1 MERLQRRA
9 FLRRTLGLL
18 GVSALMAAC
27 RGQEATPT
35 PTRAPAASPTAV
47 PAATP
52 TRAAATPT
60 AAAAVSPTAAATVS
74 GEPMRIGVLLTLSGP
89 ASPNGEANLR
99 GIQLAFEEAGNAIG
113 GRPFELIVE
122 DSGGNPEQALTKIRQ
137 LVEQQGIHL
146 LLGITL
152 SNEAAALRDYIHQN
166 EVPTIVTNAALQALT
181 RDPNM
186 RSPYIF
192 RVSYANGQYDAPV
205 ADYAYNTLGYRRMMG
220 FAADYAAGKEEL
232 AAFKAR
238 FEKAGGTWVDEFYSP
253 MGTQDFGPYLQRIQ
267 QQAGNVDAVF
277 QFHGL
282 SSDAIRLVVQYEE
295 FGLKDQIPLIASGA
309 TTDDSILAEMGDAA
323 VGLVSGT
330 VYTASIDTPGNKE
343 FVQKFQDKYDR
354 RPGQVDYLGYLG
366 GLVARAAIE
375 AVSGNVEDKQAF
387 VQAIKSVRVEAPA
400 GLFTFY
406 PESQGPVHTVYICRV
421 AKASD
426 GSYYNEILQTIS
438 NVDDMTFM

>member
-1 MERLQRRA
+1 MERMQRRA

-27 RGQEATPT
+27 GGQEATPT
-35 PTRAPAASPTAV
+35 PTQAPAASPTAAA
-47 PAATP
+47 PAPTP
-52 TRAAATPT
+52 TSAATPT
-60 AAAAVSPTAAATVS
+60 AAAAASPTAAATVS
-74 GEPMRIGVLLTLSGP
+74 KEPMRIGVLLTLSGP
-89 ASPNGEANLR
+89 ASPNGEANRR
-99 GIQLAFEEAGNAIG
+99 GIELAFEEAGQTIG

-137 LVEQQGIHL
+137 LVEQQRIHL

-166 EVPTIVTNAALQALT
+166 AVPTIVTNAALQALT

-192 RVSYANGQYDAPV
+192 RVSYANGQYDSPV
-205 ADYAYNTLGYRRMMG
+205 ADYAYNTLGYKRMMG

-238 FEKAGGTWVDEFYSP
+238 FTKAGGTWVDEIYSP

-267 QQAGNVDAVF
+267 QQAGNIDAVF

-295 FGLKDQIPLIASGA
+295 FGLKDQIPLVASGA

-330 VYTASIDTPGNKE
+330 VYTASIDTPENKA
-343 FVQKFQDKYDR
+343 FVQKFQQKYNR

-366 GLVARAAIE
+366 GLVARAAIA
-375 AVSGNVEDKQAF
+375 AVKGNVEDKQAF
-387 VQAIKSVRVEAPA
+387 LRAIKSVRVEAPA

-438 NVDDMTFM
+438 NVDDITFM

>member
-1 MERLQRRA
+1 MERMQRRA
-9 FLRRTLGLL
+9 FLRRTLGIL
-18 GVSALMAAC
+18 GVSALVAAC
-27 RGQEATPT
+27 RGQATPT
-35 PTRAPAASPTAV
+35 PTQAPAAASPTPA
-47 PAATP
+47 PAAATP
-52 TRAAATPT
+52 TPAATPT
-60 AAAAVSPTAAATVS
+60 AAAAASPTAAATVS
-74 GEPMRIGVLLTLSGP
+74 SQPMRIGVLLTLSGP

-99 GIQLAFEEAGNAIG
+99 GIQLAFEEAGKAIG
-113 GRPFELIVE
+113 GRPFELLIE
-122 DSGGNPEQALTKIRQ
+122 DSAGNPEQALAKIRQ
-137 LVEQQGIHL
+137 LVEQQRINL

-166 EVPTIVTNAALQALT
+166 GVPTIVTNAALQALT

-192 RVSYANGQYDAPV
+192 RVSYANGQYDSPV
-205 ADYAYNTLGYRRMMG
+205 ADYAYNELGYRRMLG

-238 FEKAGGTWVDEFYSP
+238 FTKAGGTWVDEFYSP

-267 QQAGNVDAVF
+267 QQAGNIDAVF

-295 FGLKDQIPLIASGA
+295 FGLKDQIPLVASGA

-343 FVQKFQDKYDR
+343 FVQKFQQKYNR
-354 RPGQVDYLGYLG
+354 KPGQVDYLGYLG

-375 AVSGNVEDKQAF
+375 AVKGNVEDKQALL
-387 VQAIKSVRVEAPA
+387 QAIKSVRVEAPA
-400 GLFTFY
+400 GTFAFY

-426 GSYYNEILQTIS
+426 GSYYNEILKSIP

>member
-1 MERLQRRA
+1 MERLDRRA
-9 FLRRTLGLL
+9 FLKRTLGVL

-27 RGQEATPT
+27 GGQQATPAPTQAPAATPAAETTPTEAATPT
-35 PTRAPAASPTAV
+35 PAPV
-47 PAATP
+47 
-52 TRAAATPT
+52 TPT
-60 AAAAVSPTAAATVS
+60 APAVVS
-74 GEPMRIGVLLTLSGP
+74 TQPMRIGVLLTLSGP

-99 GIQLAFEEAGNAIG
+99 GLQLAFEEAGNAIA

-122 DSGGNPEQALTKIRQ
+122 DSAGNPEQALTKIRL
-137 LVEQQGIHL
+137 LVEQRQVHL

-152 SNEAAALRDYIHQN
+152 SSEAAALRDYIHQN
-166 EVPTIVTNAALQALT
+166 GVPTIVTNAALQALT

-205 ADYAYNTLGYRRMMG
+205 ADYAFNQLGYKRMLG

-238 FEKAGGTWVDEFYSP
+238 FTKAGGTWVDEFYSP
-253 MGTQDFGPYLQRIQ
+253 LGTQDFGPYLQRIQ
-267 QQAGNVDAVF
+267 QQAGNIDAVF

-282 SSDAIRLVVQYEE
+282 SSDAIRLVIQYEE

-309 TTDDSILAEMGDAA
+309 TTDDSILSEMGDAA

-330 VYTASIDTPGNKE
+330 VYTSSIETPANKE
-343 FVQKFQDKYDR
+343 FVQTFQQKYNR

-375 AVSGNVEDKQAF
+375 AVQANVEDKEAL
-387 VQAIKSVRVEAPA
+387 VQAIKAVRVDAPA
-400 GLFTFY
+400 GPFSFY
-406 PESQGPVHTVYICRV
+406 PESQGPVHNVYICRV
-421 AKASD
+421 AKAPD
-426 GSYYNEILQTIS
+426 GSYYNEILETIA
-438 NVDDMTFM
+438 NVDDITFM